1 MMNRKKIQ
9 RLISVVM
16 ILSLAAGMLMGCGKK
31 ERVARETEETTLG
44 IDVARYQ
51 GTIDWQEVAFAGI
64 EFAMVRVGYRSMTD
78 GIIKQDSN
86 GCYNL
91 QEAAKAGIPVGVYF
105 FSTAISEEEAVEEA
119 QWVAAQIAGY
129 PITYPVVYDCEN
141 YNDPASRQYGMTLR
155 ERTDAALAFLKEIE
169 TLGYEGMFYASKGDM
184 ENSKRWDMERIE
196 NDFKV
201 WVAQYPSE
209 PYPQTKQSSYSG
221 PHQMWQYSMEGQIP
235 GIKAPVDLNIAYFGY
250 DGIEPARSKTVPE
263 EVEPDVEAMM
273 DFEEVSE
280 EVTAKD
286 ETNLR
291 SIPSQDTDSQVL
303 RKLKNGE
310 VARRIAVS
318 SSGWSKLMLDGEVY
332 YAVSS
337 YLSTNLKHGYD
348 TNISSGGEAD
358 SGQIQTQFQPA
369 SYTVTAKD
377 TVNLRSLP
385 SVEHPDVKVIA
396 QLKHGDT
403 ASCVGTSDN
412 GWSKLNYRGTTCY
425 AISSYL
431 KQVEGSAAVAL
442 SGEEDVDMDFAEVRE
457 TVTAKEK
464 VNLRTRPNTEAG
476 KSEVITQLYEGDV
489 ATRVGVSSNGW
500 SKLIYNDMVCYAVSR
515 YLVAAK
521 VMTSTEPE
529 IETEFEEVNDQ
540 VTAKVEVNLRTI
552 PSTEDP
558 ACKIVAKLRNGEVI
572 RRTGINQD
580 VGWSRVI
587 YDGQILYCVSSY
599 LKTVE

>member
-1 MMNRKKIQ
+1 MMNRKRFQ
-9 RLISVVM
+9 RLISAVM
-16 ILSLAAGMLMGCGKK
+16 ILSLAAGMLTGCGKNK
-31 ERVARETEETTLG
+31 RVAKETEATTLG

-51 GTIDWQEVAFAGI
+51 GTIDWQEVASSGV
-64 EFAMVRVGYRSMTD
+64 EFAMIRVGYRSMLD
-78 GIIKQDSN
+78 GVIKEDSN
-86 GCYNL
+86 GRYNL
-91 QEAAKAGIPVGVYF
+91 QEAVKAGIPLGVYF
-105 FSTAISEEEAVEEA
+105 FSTALSEEEAVEEA
-119 QWVAAQIAGY
+119 QWVAALVEGY

-141 YNDPASRQYGMTLR
+141 YNDPDSRQYGMTLR
-155 ERTDAALAFLKEIE
+155 ERTNAALAFLEEIE
-169 TLGYEGMFYASKGDM
+169 KLGYEGMFYASKNDM
-184 ENSKRWDMERIE
+184 EESERWDMGRIE
-196 NDFKV
+196 NEYKV

-209 PYPQTKQSSYSG
+209 PYPYTQESSYSG
-221 PHQMWQYSMEGQIP
+221 VHQMWQYSMEGQIP
-235 GIKAPVDLNIAYFGY
+235 GIKVPVDLNVAYFGY
-250 DGIEPARSKTVPE
+250 DGTEPAKSNTVPE

-273 DFEEVSE
+273 DFDEVSE
-280 EVTAKD
+280 DVTAKD

-291 SIPSQDTDSQVL
+291 SIPSQDTDSEIL
-303 RKLKNGE
+303 RKLKSGE
-310 VARRIAVS
+310 VAQRIAVS
-318 SSGWSKLMLDGEVY
+318 SSGWSKLLLDGEVY

-337 YLSTNLKHGYD
+337 YLTTNLNGYD
-348 TNISSGGEAD
+348 SSINIGAEAD

-396 QLKHGDT
+396 QLKNGDT

-431 KQVEGSAAVAL
+431 KQVEGSAAVAI
-442 SGEEDVDMDFAEVRE
+442 SGEEDVDMVFAEVKE

-476 KSEVITQLYEGDV
+476 KSEIVMQLYEGDV

-500 SKLIYNDMVCYAVSR
+500 SKLIYNDMVYYAVSR

-521 VMTSTEPE
+521 VMEPQTPE
-529 IETEFEEVNDQ
+529 IETVFEEVNDQ
-540 VTAKVEVNLRTI
+540 VTAKVEVNLRTL

-558 ACKIVAKLRNGEVI
+558 ACKVVAKLRNGEVI
-572 RRTGINQD
+572 RRTGINED
-580 VGWSRVI
+580 MGWSRVI